1 MYIRGRFFLL
11 VFLLAVGQTVVM
23 YKVYYVT
30 SLRTFFWLELIV
42 VIAVIL
48 LALFYKRVVK
58 PIYLI
63 GSGMELLKEQDF
75 SSRLGKVGQSDADRV
90 VEVFNRMM
98 DQLKNERLH
107 VREQNHFLDLL
118 INASPMGVIIL
129 DLDRRILLLNP
140 AACRILGEIRLKD
153 WLGKPLSVLDNP
165 LIEELLTLPMFGS
178 RTVRLGDA
186 SIYKCIC
193 SSFVDRGYNHSF
205 YLIESLTD
213 EVFKAERKAYE
224 KVIRMISHEV
234 NNTTAGITSTL
245 DTLESTFHG
254 MPDMTEICDVLQ
266 VSIERCYSLSRFI
279 TNFADVIRIP
289 EPCCQPTSLNQVVGA
304 CKRFMETVCQEK
316 NIDLQLML
324 SKSSPVVMLD
334 SALFEQVL
342 VNIIKNAV
350 ESIGNEGDILI
361 QTFAD
366 PPCMEIADNGKGIDK
381 ETESK
386 LFTPFFST
394 KPNGQGLGLIF
405 IREVLDRHRCL
416 FSLRTY
422 ADGITRFKIAFPRN

>member
-1 MYIRGRFFLL
+1 MYIRGRFILL
-11 VFLLAVGQTVVM
+11 TLLLAAGQTTIM
-23 YKVYYVT
+23 YKVYYAT
-30 SLRTFFWLELIV
+30 SMRTFIWLELIV

-48 LALFYKRVVK
+48 LILFYKRVVK

-63 GSGMELLKEQDF
+63 GNGMELLKEQDF
-75 SSRLGKVGQSDADRV
+75 SSRLGKVGQLDADRV

-98 DQLKNERLH
+98 DQLKSERLH

-129 DLDRRILLLNP
+129 DLDRRILSLNP
-140 AACRILGEIRLKD
+140 AACRLLGGIRLKD
-153 WLGKPLSVLDNP
+153 CFGKALTAIESP
-165 LIEELLTLPMFGS
+165 LIEALC
-178 RTVRLGDA
+178 A
-186 SIYKCIC
+186 
-193 SSFVDRGYNHSF
+193 FVDSGFNHSF

-213 EVFKAERKAYE
+213 EVFRAERKAYE

-245 DTLESTFHG
+245 DTLASTFQG
-254 MPDMTEICDVLQ
+254 APEMDDVCEVLQ
-266 VSIERCYSLSRFI
+266 VSIDRCYSLSRFI
-279 TNFADVIRIP
+279 TNFADVVRIP
-289 EPCCQPTSLNQVVGA
+289 EPCCRPIALNQVVDS
-304 CKRFMETVCQEK
+304 CKRFMETLCQEK
-316 NIDLQLML
+316 SIELHLEL
-324 SKSSPVVMLD
+324 VEPSPMVMLD
-334 SALFEQVL
+334 AVLFDQIL

-350 ESIGNEGDILI
+350 ESIGEEGQIVI
-361 QTFAD
+361 QTYAD
-366 PPCMEIADNGKGIDK
+366 PPSMEIADNGKGIDK

-422 ADGITRFKIAFPRN
+422 PDGFTRFKIAFPQN